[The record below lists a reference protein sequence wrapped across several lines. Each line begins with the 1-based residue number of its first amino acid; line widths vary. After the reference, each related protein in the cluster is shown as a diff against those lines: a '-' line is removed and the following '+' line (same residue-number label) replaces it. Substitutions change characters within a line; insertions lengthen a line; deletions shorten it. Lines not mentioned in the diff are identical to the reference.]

1 MAAKRKKRLK
11 NSFKIFVALFL
22 LMTVIFVAV
31 VRCGLR
37 KDDEAD
43 DAQNEIVS
51 DTTTPTTED
60 EATLT
65 EYNEF
70 IDIKTVKNDGKMQNY
85 PILKVNDNI
94 TKKLA
99 TLIDADGEPI
109 SIEKAYFNHS
119 YFSVSARKADGE
131 VRTFNFSVKSECLI
145 TLAEAAPRLYGQYG
159 EVPFYLDASDI
170 TVYTSEGKKTVSYS
184 EYDGIKYLPYNPPE
198 YQPAAD
204 GEKVIALTF
213 DDGPHR
219 PEITGKILD
228 KLIQRR
234 AKATFFVL
242 GFECARNAE
251 TLNRVVKCG
260 CEIGNHSWHHD
271 KLNKIT
277 RDEAIKSITETQK
290 VIYETTGVYPKI
302 MRPPYGDER
311 TDIMEELGLF
321 HVEWNV
327 DPEDWNKKNADD
339 IVNHVKEKAESG
351 NIVLMHDIYDASC
364 EAALELIDYFCDNGW
379 RLVTVSEL
387 FDFKN
392 HEFDTQIYRYKQS

>member
-11 NSFKIFVALFL
+11 NSFKIFAALFL
-22 LMTVIFVAV
+22 LMTVIFVAA
-31 VRCGLR
+31 VRCVFR
-37 KDDEAD
+37 KDDEPD

-51 DTTTPTTED
+51 DATTQTKED
-60 EATLT
+60 DVTLNA
-65 EYNEF
+65 YDEF
-70 IDIKTVKNDGKMQNY
+70 VDIKTVKSDGKMQSY
-85 PILKVNDNI
+85 PILKENDNI

-99 TLIDADGEPI
+99 VLIDADGEFV
-109 SIEKAYFNHS
+109 SIEKAYFNYS
-119 YFSVSARKADGE
+119 YFSVVARKADGAAK
-131 VRTFNFSVKSECLI
+131 TFNFSVKSEGLI
-145 TLAEAAPRLYGQYG
+145 TLAEAAPTLYGQYG
-159 EVPFYLDASDI
+159 EVPFYLDESGI
-170 TVYTSEGKKTVSYS
+170 TVYTSEGEKTVSYS
-184 EYDGIKYLPYNPPE
+184 EYGGVKYLPYNPPE

-228 KLIQRR
+228 KLTQRR

-242 GFECARNAE
+242 GFECAQNAE
-251 TLNRVVKCG
+251 TLNRIVKCG

-277 RDEAIKSITETQK
+277 RAEAIESITKTQN
-290 VIYETTGVYPKI
+290 VIYETTGVYPTI

-321 HVEWNV
+321 HVEWNI

-339 IVNHVKEKAESG
+339 IVKHVKEKAESG
-351 NIVLMHDIYDASC
+351 NIVLMHDIYSASC

-387 FDFKN
+387 FDFENRK
-392 HEFDTQIYRYKQS
+392 FDTQIYRYKQS